1 MRTAAGFFSMK
12 CRAVPANSNKK
23 WTPDED
29 KRLLELQAAGKSNF
43 LIAAEL
49 RRSSGAVSGRLSVL
63 KARQSFPSNSSTPLS
78 TTPPRRRWKLDDDEH
93 LMELKAKGA
102 SRNEIAKALG
112 RTEGAIEQR
121 IHTLRHQAVKP

>member
-1 MRTAAGFFSMK
+1 MK

-23 WTPDED
+23 WTLDED

-49 RRSSGAVSGRLSVL
+49 RRSSGAVYGRLSVL

-78 TTPPRRRWKLDDDEH
+78 TTPPRRRWKLDDDKH

-102 SRNEIAKALG
+102 SRNEIAKA